1 MSATEE
7 EKNKKFNQKFKNIFS
22 QSILSSKWEK
32 EGIEVSNYIYYNK
45 NI

>member
-32 EGIEVSNYIYYNK
+32 EGIEVRNYIYYNK

>member
-1 MSATEE
+1 MAAKDE

-32 EGIEVSNYIYYNK
+32 EDMEISC
-45 NI
+45 

>member
-1 MSATEE
+1 MAAKVE
-7 EKNKKFNQKFKNIFS
+7 EKNKKFNQRFKNIFS

-32 EGIEVSNYIYYNK
+32 EGIEVRNSIYYYN

>member
-1 MSATEE
+1 MSAIEE

-32 EGIEVSNYIYYNK
+32 EGMEVRS
-45 NI
+45 